1 MRRMLIATVAVASV
15 FAGGATIAQTPH
27 LTSLIP
33 FQIPPI
39 TGPGPVT
46 IGIGGT
52 GFIPG
57 VSQVYANGLP
67 MLTTV
72 TSSTAL
78 TFQLTNG
85 VLQAAL
91 PGAVTLTIVNPPN
104 LASNSGPLMIG
115 YGPGGS
121 YVGGNRGVIGFHPL
135 GYAPGQSI
143 QLSLESF
150 WPNQPFAL
158 MADTGTPLPIAP
170 FPPPIPGQP
179 GGFFVLGVTPF
190 GPGFSIVMDGIGLL
204 GPPNPLF
211 VTQPSPTA
219 TFPGGS
225 FLLPPFQTPSPPSGL
240 FVSLQVVYLDIF
252 SPIGWT
258 LSWTRFPFSL

>member
-1 MRRMLIATVAVASV
+1 MRLMLIATIAVASV
-15 FAGGATIAQTPH
+15 LAGGATIAQTPTITAF
-27 LTSLIP
+27 LP
-33 FQIPPI
+33 AQIPPI
-39 TGPGPVT
+39 TGPGPVAIT
-46 IGIGGT
+46 AIGSGY
-52 GFIPG
+52 IPG
-57 VSQVYANGLP
+57 VSQMYANGLP

-91 PGAVTLTIVNPPN
+91 PGAVTVTIVNPPN
-104 LASNSGPLMIG
+104 LASNSGPLMIEWG
-115 YGPGGS
+115 TAGG
-121 YVGGNRGVIGFHPL
+121 VGANRGVIGFHPL

-190 GPGFSIVMDGIGLL
+190 GPGFSIVMDGIGLI

-211 VTQPSPTA
+211 VTQYTPPPGSPPYGT
-219 TFPGGS
+219 

-240 FVSLQVVYLDIF
+240 FVSLQAVYLDIS
-252 SPIGWT
+252 SPDGWT
-258 LSWTRFPFSL
+258 LSWTKYPFTL